1 MDIVDACNTIRHCNS
16 AFIAGLPI
24 TVSDAELGE
33 AVGAVKRFLELART
47 DGKLIHEL
55 EIADHLLGT
64 PSGIRWVMP
73 FVTRAQEIL
82 AVSACA
88 LFRQHF
94 PS

>member
-1 MDIVDACNTIRHCNS
+1 MAAPVES
-16 AFIAGLPI
+16 AAAPQASTAVTAD
-24 TVSDAELGE
+24 TVCWRRPKFDP
-33 AVGAVKRFLELART
+33 LELART